1 MADCVSRGNKEAADF
16 ALPVARWH
24 NDPLLPSPL
33 SLFFMSPQLHATALT
48 RRQVAGFSALLILP
62 LLLLVCLPWQ
72 PFIPAWL
79 HEDGLW
85 WLYALTRTVDLPG
98 IAVTGAVLLL
108 LTRHKLK
115 LDHAAFVALAGALFA
130 LLACDWLLKSLIKQL
145 TEEPRP
151 YLLWLE
157 SQSFIPAIKAFYAS
171 ATELRSEQVHA
182 ASQLLALPDWLSHHW
197 QAEVNYAFPSGHS
210 IAAIAL
216 AQFFGLIWLARAPGG
231 VWLLPLWALGIG
243 LSRMLLGMHWPIDV
257 LASALLGAFTA
268 LIAARWWL
276 RRY

>member
-1 MADCVSRGNKEAADF
+1 MPSR
-16 ALPVARWH
+16 LPAGTMTLFCHR
-24 NDPLLPSPL
+24 PCL
-33 SLFFMSPQLHATALT
+33 LFFMSPQLHATALT
-48 RRQVAGFSALLILP
+48 RRQVAGFSTLLILP

-72 PFIPAWL
+72 PFIPALL

-98 IAVTGAVLLL
+98 IAVTTVILLL

-182 ASQLLALPDWLSHHW
+182 ASQLLALPDWLGHHW
-197 QAEVNYAFPSGHS
+197 QAEVKLRLPLRPQYRRHRAGAVFRPDLAGPCPRGSL
-210 IAAIAL
+210 AAPLVGTGNWPVSDAARHAL
-216 AQFFGLIWLARAPGG
+216 A
-231 VWLLPLWALGIG
+231 
-243 LSRMLLGMHWPIDV
+243 
-257 LASALLGAFTA
+257 
-268 LIAARWWL
+268 
-276 RRY
+276 Y